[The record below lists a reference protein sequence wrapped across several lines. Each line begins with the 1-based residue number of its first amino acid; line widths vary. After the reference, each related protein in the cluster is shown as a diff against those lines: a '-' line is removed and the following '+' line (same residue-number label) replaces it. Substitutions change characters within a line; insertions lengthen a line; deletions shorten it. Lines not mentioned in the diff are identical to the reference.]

1 MRREGTDES
10 NVQMSDVIC
19 DSCNS
24 VWTDDR
30 PMVEGHQGSCI
41 CGPCLSV
48 AYAEVALQP
57 NDDEPCIER
66 TCTLC
71 LENKGKTPGETK
83 WWVSPMD
90 ESAVF
95 CRQCIKRA
103 AGVLHKDPDIPWFK
117 PTS

>member
-19 DSCNS
+19 DSCGS

-57 NDDEPCIER
+57 NDDEPCVER

-71 LENKGKTPGETK
+71 LENKGETPGETQ
-83 WWVSPMD
+83 WWVSPMN